1 MNNNSSKKEMP
12 SDGIAGLK
20 QNWKTDLGSG
30 FLVFLIALPLCLG
43 IAMASGFPPIAGIL
57 TAVVGGLI
65 VSPIM
70 GSRLSIK
77 GPAAG
82 LIAIAIAAVTDLG
95 AGDPFAGYKYV
106 LAIVVVTGVI
116 QVLFGLLKLG
126 KFIDF
131 FPTSAVHGMLA
142 AIGIIIIAKQFPVML
157 GVNPVHSNPL
167 ALLVEIPE
175 MLGKMN
181 PEIALIGFISL
192 IILFGLPLINNKWVK
207 KIPSPMLVIMIAL
220 PLGRYFDLSH
230 EHAYLFL
237 DHQYFIGPK
246 FLVTLPGNILEGIT
260 FPDFG
265 KILTLDSFK
274 YIIMFALV
282 GSLESLLTVKAIDGI
297 DPYKRKS
304 DANRDIIAVGAGN
317 TISGLIGGLPMIAE
331 VVRSSAN
338 VGNGA
343 KTRWSNFYHGLFL
356 LIFVAFLPDLIHQIP
371 LAALSAMLIFTGYRL
386 ASPQLFKSTYRIGK
400 EQLAVFLVTI
410 IVTLAEDLLLGIAA
424 GILLEII
431 IHLASGVSL
440 KSLFWSDYNIIHSN
454 NTIFIHAKQSAV
466 FTNYISFKKV
476 LNKIPEKLTVEI
488 DFSRARLVDHTFM
501 DQVHHFKHDYENNGG
516 TVKIKGLEKLKAVSN
531 HELATRRTNKEN
543 RKRAKHIK
551 NSIH

>member
-1 MNNNSSKKEMP
+1 MNNKHSKSEIPK
-12 SDGIAGLK
+12 DGISGLK
-20 QNWKTDLGSG
+20 QNWKTDLSSG

-106 LAIVVVTGVI
+106 LAIVVITGLI

-126 KFIDF
+126 RFIDF

-142 AIGIIIIAKQFPVML
+142 AIGIIIIAKQFPVLL

-167 ALLVEIPE
+167 ALLAEIPE
-175 MLGKMN
+175 MFSKMN
-181 PEIALIGFISL
+181 PEIAVIGFISL
-192 IILFGLPLINNKWVK
+192 VILFGLPLIKNKWIK
-207 KIPSPMLVIMIAL
+207 KIPSPMLLILIAL
-220 PLGRYFDLSH
+220 PLGKYFDLSH
-230 EHAYLFL
+230 EHSYLFL

-246 FLVTLPGNILEGIT
+246 FLVTLPGNILDGIT

-265 KILTLDSFK
+265 KLFSLTSLK

-297 DPYKRKS
+297 DPFKRKS
-304 DANRDIIAVGAGN
+304 DANKDMIAVGAGN
-317 TISGLIGGLPMIAE
+317 TIAGLIGGLPMIAE

-343 KTRWSNFYHGLFL
+343 KTRWSNFYHGIFL
-356 LIFVAFLPDLIHQIP
+356 LVFVAFLPDLIHQIP

-386 ASPQLFKSTYRIGK
+386 ASPKLFRSTYRIGM

-431 IHLASGVSL
+431 MHLAAGVSL
-440 KSLFWSDYNIIHSN
+440 KSLFWSDYNIINSN
-454 NTIFIHAKQSAV
+454 DHVYIQAKHSAV
-466 FTNYISFKKV
+466 FTNYIGFKKV

-488 DFSRARLVDHTFM
+488 DFSRAHLVDHTFM
-501 DQVHHFKHDYENNGG
+501 EQVYHFKHEYEISGGAVNING
-516 TVKIKGLEKLKAVSN
+516 LHNLKAVSN
-531 HELATRRTNKEN
+531 HELATRKTKFEHRS
-543 RKRAKHIK
+543 RAKQIK
-551 NSIH
+551 SKAH